1 MDLIISNVGSN
12 NDYTLKIIYHKLK
25 NNLHESQLKLNF
37 QSFLMLENLLIYDYI
52 LFMSQTKSNSLNAI
66 KFCCIWLWEMT
77 LFDFTNWFWKVLR
90 EYCLGFEVM
99 DGKIHGNWFQ
109 LASIRLNFSKA
120 ERLKAERQ

>member
-52 LFMSQTKSNSLNAI
+52 LFMSQTKSNSLNRI
-66 KFCCIWLWEMT
+66 KFCLYST
-77 LFDFTNWFWKVLR
+77 LEND
-90 EYCLGFEVM
+90 
-99 DGKIHGNWFQ
+99 I
-109 LASIRLNFSKA
+109 I
-120 ERLKAERQ
+120 